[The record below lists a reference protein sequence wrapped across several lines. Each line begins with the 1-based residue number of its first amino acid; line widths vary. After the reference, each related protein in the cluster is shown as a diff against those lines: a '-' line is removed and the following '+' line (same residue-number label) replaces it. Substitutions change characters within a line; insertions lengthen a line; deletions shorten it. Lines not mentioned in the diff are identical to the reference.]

1 MAVSF
6 VPDAQSLLGSLAP
19 GPFKARGFHAWR
31 AQGGPAAPENSSV
44 GGRKVA
50 CQGFLVAAAAAAV
63 AVQRMPHRGPRQK
76 RHRLLA
82 AASSAD
88 DKAEAWFQSLAAE
101 ESSAPFGL
109 SLLTAALSDT
119 PMSGQGLQ
127 ALQELAAPSKLQE
140 PWRYTDLEALL
151 YSSTSLQSTVGSIEQ
166 DGRVLEEIQA
176 LLEDELPEQ
185 VFRLV
190 FLDGVFVPSLSR
202 TSHDAE
208 GPLIGGFEVLNG
220 RSDLQERV
228 KELLRPLP
236 EVDFFQ
242 STTRDALGCA
252 KLAALNQALHR
263 DAAVISC
270 PASEVKRE
278 VVVQLVFVSSGANDR
293 APHCPRIL
301 VDAGTGSTVQVL
313 ESHLSLTGSDASLT
327 NALCRVI
334 LGEGAE
340 VRHDLLQQKADGA
353 RIVES
358 ITAEVGPSASY
369 ELRLVQSGARAA
381 RFNAAVAHCGESS
394 SSRLTGVMV
403 ADHEQQLDLH
413 SLIHHRVPSCESKQQ
428 HKNIV
433 SGSGECIFKGSIR
446 VDSEAQ
452 KTESSQICRSLLLT
466 KKAKVKAMPSLQIR
480 ADDVSCSHGAALT
493 ELDKNEVFYLMSR
506 GLSPQAARQLLL
518 VAYPQDLLTGLSET
532 APKSYARVLD
542 KLAQLAVVT
551 EQLPA

>member
-31 AQGGPAAPENSSV
+31 AQGGPAAPDKSSV

-50 CQGFLVAAAAAAV
+50 CKGFLVAAAAAAV
-63 AVQRMPHRGPRQK
+63 AVQRMQPRGPRQK

-88 DKAEAWFQSLAAE
+88 DKAESWFQSLAAE
-101 ESSAPFGL
+101 EL
-109 SLLTAALSDT
+109 KAALT
-119 PMSGQGLQ
+119 GTTMSGQGLQ

-151 YSSTSLQSTVGSIEQ
+151 YSSASLQSNAGGGTEQ
-166 DGRVLEEIQA
+166 VGRVLEEIQA

-190 FLDGVFVPSLSR
+190 FLDGALVPSLSR
-202 TSHDAE
+202 TSNDVE

-270 PASEVKRE
+270 PASEVKCE
-278 VVVQLVFVSSGANDR
+278 VVVQLVFVSSGANER
-293 APHCPRIL
+293 APSCPRIL
-301 VDAGTGSTVQVL
+301 VDAGRGSTVQVL

-358 ITAEVGPSASY
+358 ITAEVGPSANY

-452 KTESSQICRSLLLT
+452 KTGSSQICRSLLLT